1 MSNYKSPLHIKSVVI
16 VFDERIVIAKPILS
30 KNQNIFTIHACLHKN
45 FLFVTTMKRS
55 LSVPLFLTNC
65 SNTNAITN
73 PMAKM

>member
-1 MSNYKSPLHIKSVVI
+1 MSDPIGIDDLEEILNNILH
-16 VFDERIVIAKPILS
+16 
-30 KNQNIFTIHACLHKN
+30 KNQKIFTIHACLHKN